1 MKRVIGTLGSTVYR
15 NTRSKRPRISNKIVS
30 ATSVFNYMNNDTLCD
45 LLKVV
50 YGSETRDR
58 SYSGVGNNGVWSDSF
73 NDYIINKG
81 VEFENKLVKYIHEN
95 KVPIMKVSDF
105 ISDETCNRVIELM
118 KQGIPIIHSAPVRDY
133 HLGTQGVIDLL
144 VRKDY
149 LEQLID
155 HPPENS
161 KHIVYPRKLNINNT
175 GIIPN
180 YVVIDIKFST
190 LPLRS
195 DGINILNTGNYKAYK
210 SQLWIYTQAI
220 GRIQGY
226 TPREAYIIGRRWKY
240 TKQGAI
246 HSGDNALSR
255 IGVINYSELDK
266 DIPQKTVDAI
276 DWVRCVKSC
285 GEEWSVNPPSRP
297 ELYPNMCIDSGLWQ
311 PYKQQIAEDLGEIT
325 TVWNLGVKH
334 RNIGIS
340 NGIKSWRNKKCNT
353 ENLGCKPGATSDII
367 DKILDVNRQNTDIIR
382 PKYIRS
388 IPPQNDLIDD
398 LYVDFETLTDIF
410 TNFSELPRQ
419 PNKGTL
425 IFMIGVGKKCDRTG
439 EWSYTR
445 YTCKEPT
452 LVEQYRIMSE
462 FIRDF
467 ITPCERAPR
476 LHYWSAENRLWS
488 GTTPSALRA
497 GFRFPQLN
505 WCDMH
510 KLFINEPIVI
520 QGCFKYGLKQVAGCM
535 VKHGLINTQ
544 MTSDCTNGMS
554 AMIRA
559 AKCYENNHPDVVVQS
574 PVMSDIA
581 TYNEYDC
588 RVLYDILK
596 YLRENHSNLHTSNLP
611 APPPLQRRVNHP

>member
-1 MKRVIGTLGSTVYR
+1 
-15 NTRSKRPRISNKIVS
+15 
-30 ATSVFNYMNNDTLCD
+30 MNNDTLCD
-45 LLKVV
+45 WLKVIH
-50 YGSETRDR
+50 GSQARDR
-58 SYSGVGNNGVWSDSF
+58 SYSGVGNNGIWSDSF

-81 VEFENKLVKYIHEN
+81 VEFENKIVKYIHEN
-95 KVPIMKVSDF
+95 KVPIIKVSDF
-105 ISDETCNRVIELM
+105 ITDETCNRVIELM
-118 KQGIPIIHSAPVRDY
+118 KQGTPIIHSAPVRDY
-133 HLGTQGVIDLL
+133 HLGTHGVIDLL

-149 LEQLID
+149 LEQFINN
-155 HPPENS
+155 PPESS
-161 KHIVYPRKLNINNT
+161 KHIVYPRKLNTNST
-175 GIIPN
+175 GAVIPN
-180 YVVIDIKFST
+180 YVVVDIKFST

-195 DGINILNTGNYKAYK
+195 DGVHILNTGNYQAYK

-226 TPREAYIIGRRWKY
+226 TPREAYILGRRWKY
-240 TKQGAI
+240 TKQGAV

-255 IGVINYSELDK
+255 LGVINYNGVDK
-266 DIPQKTVDAI
+266 DIPKRTIDAI
-276 DWVRCVKSC
+276 DWIRCVKSC

-297 ELYPNMCIDSGLWQ
+297 ELYPNMCIDSGMWQ
-311 PYKQQIAEDLGEIT
+311 PYKEQIAEELGEIT
-325 TVWNLGVKH
+325 TIWNLGVKH
-334 RNIGIS
+334 RNVGIS
-340 NGIKSWRNKKCNT
+340 KDIKSWRNKKCT
-353 ENLGCKPGATSDII
+353 SQNLGCNPSATSDII
-367 DKILDVNRQNTDIIR
+367 DKILDINRQTTDIIR
-382 PKYIRS
+382 PKYIKS
-388 IPPQNDLIDD
+388 IPPQDDLIDD

-410 TNFSELPRQ
+410 TDFSELPRQ

-452 LVEQYRIMSE
+452 LVEQHRIMNE

-467 ITPCERAPR
+467 ITPCQKAPR
-476 LHYWSAENRLWS
+476 LHYWSAENSLWS
-488 GTTPSALRA
+488 GATQYSQRA

-520 QGCFKYGLKQVAGCM
+520 QGCFKYGLKQIAGSM
-535 VKHGLINTQ
+535 AKHGLIDTQ

-559 AKCYENNHPDVVVQS
+559 ARCYENNHPDVVIQS

-588 RVLYDILK
+588 KVLYDILN
-596 YLRENHSNLHTSNLP
+596 YLRKNHTETLSNLP
-611 APPPLQRRVNHP
+611 APPPLQRSVNQL